1 VGLQLGG
8 KWTDGTGFTENGYLV
23 DGRLEKVGADLTWTY
38 DWDRPLEPWRVTS
51 PDGELDLTLDPFHD
65 RHEKTDALVLR
76 TEVHQVFG
84 HWRGTVGELSVDGLV
99 GFAEESR
106 SRW

>member
-1 VGLQLGG
+1 
-8 KWTDGTGFTENGYLV
+8 
-23 DGRLEKVGADLTWTY
+23 
-38 DWDRPLEPWRVTS
+38 VTS
-51 PDGELDLTLDPFHD
+51 PDGFLDVTLDPFHD

-84 HWRGTVGELSVDGLV
+84 HWRGTVGEHTVDGLL

>member
-1 VGLQLGG
+1 MARWSVRSP
-8 KWTDGTGFTENGYLV
+8 E
-23 DGRLEKVGADLTWTY
+23 GA
-38 DWDRPLEPWRVTS
+38 
-51 PDGELDLTLDPFHD
+51 LDLSLQPRYD
-65 RHEKTDALVLR
+65 RHARTQALVLA

-84 HWRGTVGELSVDGLV
+84 RWSGRIPAPDGRTLEVDGIL

>member
-1 VGLQLGG
+1 M
-8 KWTDGTGFTENGYLV
+8 
-23 DGRLEKVGADLTWTY
+23 R
-38 DWDRPLEPWRVTS
+38 PWRVRH
-51 PDGELDLTLDPFHD
+51 PDGTLDVTLEPTYDKHT
-65 RHEKTDALVLR
+65 RVEAVVMG

-84 HWRGTVGELSVDGLV
+84 RWSGHLTTDAGDRHEVDGIL

>member
-1 VGLQLGG
+1 M
-8 KWTDGTGFTENGYLV
+8 
-23 DGRLEKVGADLTWTY
+23 
-38 DWDRPLEPWRVTS
+38 
-51 PDGELDLTLDPFHD
+51 
-65 RHEKTDALVLR
+65 VLR

-84 HWRGTVGELSVDGLV
+84 HWSGVVPDGKGGTVAVDGLL

>member
-1 VGLQLGG
+1 ML
-8 KWTDGTGFTENGYLV
+8 
-23 DGRLEKVGADLTWTY
+23 
-38 DWDRPLEPWRVTS
+38 S
-51 PDGELDLTLDPFHD
+51 PSFD
-65 RHEKTDALVLR
+65 RHARTNLLVLS

-84 HWRGTVGELSVDGLV
+84 RWTGLIPDGKGAMIDIGDIV

>member
-1 VGLQLGG
+1 MNAV
-8 KWTDGTGFTENGYLV
+8 
-23 DGRLEKVGADLTWTY
+23 
-38 DWDRPLEPWRVTS
+38 
-51 PDGELDLTLDPFHD
+51 
-65 RHEKTDALVLR
+65 ALS

-84 HWRGTVGELSVDGLV
+84 HWTGHVTDEVGQRYEVDAIL